1 MTIEDILGGENK
13 SIEYKGMRP
22 AKSKNYMKT
31 VIAFCNGTGG
41 KLVFGIEDNTHA
53 VIGVPEDILFAEIDA
68 IANAIS
74 DQCEPMIVPDI
85 YMQTIDDKTVI
96 VVDIDEGV
104 QKPYYI
110 KSEGIDNGTYI
121 RVAGT
126 SRPADEYMIQEL
138 RLEGSRR
145 SFDEM
150 PCIGLEITSEDIS
163 DLCKRMKEEALSN
176 TLNEEDKKEIKDLTV
191 EQLISWR
198 VIREKNG
205 KYYPNNAYAILKGD
219 YRVPNMIQCGVFK
232 GSTKAVFVDRRE
244 YTGSAWELVEAAY
257 QYVLR
262 NIRMRATFKGV
273 HRLDVYEI
281 PPFAIRELI
290 VNAVVHRSYV
300 DRGNIQIALY
310 DNRLEI
316 FSPGKLPKTQTFESM
331 EKGRSKIRNEALAKA
346 FFYMRLMEKWGSG
359 IPRVVQEVCDE
370 GLATPV
376 FEGGEVDVVVSIYR
390 KGMETHTD
398 IFITDATDSET
409 KDGGKANNITATIKD
424 EAGGN
429 GGNGGK
435 VGGKAGGNGGKVGG
449 NGGKVGGNGGKVG
462 GDGSKVGG
470 NGGINTD
477 ESVGYEADIIRYV
490 RLHPN
495 ATQRSINTA
504 IGVPLRTI
512 QRIMSQLQNKGIL
525 IREGSR
531 RFGQWKVID

>member
-22 AKSKNYMKT
+22 AKSKSYMKT
-31 VIAFCNGTGG
+31 VIAFCNGIGG
-41 KLVFGIEDNTHA
+41 KLVFGIEDNTHT
-53 VIGVPEDILFAEIDA
+53 VIGVPEDILFAEMDA

-150 PCIGLEITSEDIS
+150 PCSGLEITSEDIS

-191 EQLISWR
+191 EQLLSWR

-262 NIRMRATFKGV
+262 NIRMRTTFKGV
-273 HRLDVYEI
+273 HRLDIYEI

-310 DNRLEI
+310 DDRLEI
-316 FSPGKLPKTQTFESM
+316 FSPGKLPKTQTFEGM

-370 GLATPV
+370 GLAVPI

-390 KGMETHTD
+390 KGMETHIDT
-398 IFITDATDSET
+398 FTTDATNATKPATNATKPATNATKPATNATKPATNATKPATDAIKYVTDET
-409 KDGGKANNITATIKD
+409 NREIIENKTTNDVNELTDNDRSVIEAVRKKPDITQQKLFEVTGISMGTIK
-424 EAGGN
+424 
-429 GGNGGK
+429 
-435 VGGKAGGNGGKVGG
+435 
-449 NGGKVGGNGGKVG
+449 
-462 GDGSKVGG
+462 
-470 NGGINTD
+470 
-477 ESVGYEADIIRYV
+477 
-490 RLHPN
+490 
-495 ATQRSINTA
+495 
-504 IGVPLRTI
+504 
-512 QRIMSQLQNKGIL
+512 RIMPKLQKQGIL
-525 IREGSR
+525 IRKGSR
-531 RFGQWKVID
+531 RLGQWKVID

>member
-1 MTIEDILGGENK
+1 MTIEGILGGENK

-138 RLEGSRR
+138 RLEGSRC

-176 TLNEEDKKEIKDLTV
+176 TLNEEDQKEIKDLTV
-191 EQLISWR
+191 EQLLSWR

-300 DRGNIQIALY
+300 DSGNIQIALY

-316 FSPGKLPKTQTFESM
+316 FSPGKLPKTQTFEGM

-370 GLATPV
+370 GLAVPV

-398 IFITDATDSET
+398 TFTTDATDSVT

-429 GGNGGK
+429 GG
-435 VGGKAGGNGGKVGG
+435 KAGGNGGKVGG
-449 NGGKVGGNGGKVG
+449 NGGNGGKVG
-462 GDGSKVGG
+462 GDDGKAGG
-470 NGGINTD
+470 DGGINTD

-512 QRIMSQLQNKGIL
+512 QRIMSQLQKKGIL

-531 RFGQWKVID
+531 RLGQWKVID